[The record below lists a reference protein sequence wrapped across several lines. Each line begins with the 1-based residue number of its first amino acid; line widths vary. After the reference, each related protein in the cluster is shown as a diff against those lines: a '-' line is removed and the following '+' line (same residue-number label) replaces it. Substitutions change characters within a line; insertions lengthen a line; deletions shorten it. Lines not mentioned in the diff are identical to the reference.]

1 MKHSRLFLAAIV
13 LVLSAQLVSAQ
24 DLSRYRAYAL
34 DSSLDSVLAAS
45 EARATDVK
53 VVYERPSI
61 IQALEWRAPYA
72 SSGSELVDPVRR
84 IMFSFCDNSLYQVL
98 VSYDPERTD
107 GLSNSEIIDSLT
119 AAYGTPVVGSAR
131 NRPLDAAPDTVVL
144 AQWDSARSSLTLMR
158 GVYAPEFQLLL
169 TSKALSTRA
178 RSAIR
183 EATRLE
189 VADAPRRE
197 LEQRKKQAADANA
210 ARDRIRAANKAAF
223 RP

>member
-1 MKHSRLFLAAIV
+1 MNHSRLFLAAIA

-45 EARATDVK
+45 ETRAADVTM
-53 VVYERPSI
+53 VYERPLT
-61 IQALEWRAPYA
+61 IQALEWRAPYT

-84 IMFSFCDNSLYQVL
+84 IVFSFCDNSLYQVL

-107 GLSNSEIIDSLT
+107 GLSNRDIIDALT
-119 AAYGTPVVGSAR
+119 VAYGTPVLGSAR
-131 NRPLDAAPDTVVL
+131 QRPLDAAPDTVVL

-158 GVYAPEFQLLL
+158 GVYAPEFQLML
-169 TSKALSTRA
+169 TSKASSTRA
-178 RSAIR
+178 RSAIH
-183 EATRLE
+183 EAARLE

-197 LEQRKKQAADANA
+197 LEQRNKEAVDATA
-210 ARDRIRAANKAAF
+210 ARDKNRAANKAAF